1 MNYELLTLFS
11 NGFNGI
17 CTASK
22 SQLQVKWDNF
32 LHSSAYQEIYL
43 FTYIILFKNFK
54 LLFGKDPSNFHYK
67 NQKDYNV
74 GGKERIIS
82 MAHE

>member
-1 MNYELLTLFS
+1 MNYDLLTLFS

-17 CTASK
+17 Y
-22 SQLQVKWDNF
+22 SQLHVKWDNF
-32 LHSSAYQEIYL
+32 LHTSTYQEIYL
-43 FTYIILFKNFK
+43 FTYIILLKNFK

>member
-1 MNYELLTLFS
+1 MNYDLLTLFS

-17 CTASK
+17 Y
-22 SQLQVKWDNF
+22 SQLHVKWDNF
-32 LHSSAYQEIYL
+32 LRTLSFYIYY
-43 FTYIILFKNFK
+43 FIQKFK